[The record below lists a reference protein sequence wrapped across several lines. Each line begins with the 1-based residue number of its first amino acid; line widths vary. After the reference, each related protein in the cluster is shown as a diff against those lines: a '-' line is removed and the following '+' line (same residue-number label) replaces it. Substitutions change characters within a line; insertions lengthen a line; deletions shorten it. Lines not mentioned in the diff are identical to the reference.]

1 MIIMSP
7 DVVSVVM
14 LWLVVHMGN
23 IVRVSPSM
31 VVVVV
36 VDIMVVV
43 VVVDIMVV
51 VVVVDIM
58 VVIVVYVLMHN
69 GWMVGEIMVPVGV

>member
-51 VVVVDIM
+51 
-58 VVIVVYVLMHN
+58 IVVYVLMHN